1 MTLYDEIKGLL
12 VKRGWKIDE
21 TAQETCT
28 GELHEFIHPETGRRR
43 AWIDALL
50 DEQSREPS

>member
-21 TAQETCT
+21 TAKENAS
-28 GELHEFIHPETGRRR
+28 GELREFIHPETNKPR

-50 DEQSREPS
+50 DEQNREPS